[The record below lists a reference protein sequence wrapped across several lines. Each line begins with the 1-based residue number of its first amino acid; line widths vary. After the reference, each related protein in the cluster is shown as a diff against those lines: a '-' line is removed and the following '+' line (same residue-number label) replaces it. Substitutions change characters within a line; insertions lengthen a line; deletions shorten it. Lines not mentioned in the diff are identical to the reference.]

1 MTQTGASSALN
12 ILNNAP
18 FDLAEPLYYK
28 HALTFLSRIPTEA
41 GDSFLA
47 KYSKGLSPL
56 KLLPSMMNYERA
68 RSERARMRKAI
79 EAKAKK
85 SFGTEE
91 SKEALDI
98 HVDGSAVFSGGF
110 EVKIDAEVS
119 HASSFIDDSNVL
131 VKYFEGVIHQGCRSS
146 AIFSYLI
153 SLYVKLDDE
162 EPLLRFLT
170 KYVPVEMSSVT
181 KQAMLSQDSLSVST
195 DDMGPLD
202 MSYALRTVLSSG
214 RHFRSAV
221 KLYMG
226 FGMRYQAVE
235 LCLKVDPGLAREL
248 AQESVEI
255 EERKRLWLM
264 IAKNAA
270 SDGSLHGGDVV
281 TRVVGVLKDCG
292 PDVLSIEDVLPFL

>member
-1 MTQTGASSALN
+1 MQ
-12 ILNNAP
+12 ILNGAP

-28 HALTFLSRIPTEA
+28 YALVFLARIPEEA
-41 GDSFLA
+41 GESFLA
-47 KYSKGLSPL
+47 KYATGLSPL

-68 RSERARMRKAI
+68 RSERARVRKDVEGLARNSSG
-79 EAKAKK
+79 K
-85 SFGTEE
+85 EE

-98 HVDGSAVFSGGF
+98 QVDGSTVSSGGF
-110 EVKIDAEVS
+110 ELKIESDVS
-119 HASSFIDDSNVL
+119 PVSSFVDDSSTL
-131 VKYFEGVIHQGCRSS
+131 IKYFEGVIQQGCRSS
-146 AIFSYLI
+146 AIFSYLL
-153 SLYVKLDDE
+153 SLYIKLDDE
-162 EPLLRFLT
+162 EPLLQFLT
-170 KYVPVEMSSVT
+170 KHVPFEMSVAT
-181 KQAMLSQDSLSVST
+181 KQAMISEDNISVST

-202 MSYALRTVLSSG
+202 LSYALRTVLSSG

-270 SDGSLHGGDVV
+270 SDGSLHGRDVV
-281 TRVVGVLKDCG
+281 ARVVSVLKDCG
-292 PDVLSIEDVLPFL
+292 PDVLSIEDVLPFLYV